1 MDNYRLHEAD
11 LCLFVA
17 VVYKKRTENA
27 EEDKKK
33 NDVFTPNVILICC
46 HIFETS
52 SWQNKQDH
60 NQVLLVFIP
69 WLGLKNET
77 RFA

>member
-52 SWQNKQDH
+52 S
-60 NQVLLVFIP
+60 
-69 WLGLKNET
+69 
-77 RFA
+77 